1 MSALLPPTL
10 LLLWSGL
17 AATLFA
23 SLVLAPLAGVAAASL
38 SPAPAQPRLLTAL
51 LLGTFVLPFLYAIG
65 FGLLSEASLLT
76 GALLGVVH
84 SALLGARS
92 FLTGGRDM
100 LRRNG
105 RRMLL
110 WVAYGTLLGFAYT
123 VP

>member
-17 AATLFA
+17 AATLLA
-23 SLVLAPLAGVAAASL
+23 SLVLAPLAGVSAASL
-38 SPAPAQPRLLTAL
+38 SPAPTQPRLPSAL

-65 FGLLSEASLLT
+65 FGLLSEANLLT

-84 SALLGARS
+84 AGLLGARS
-92 FLTGGRDM
+92 FLTGGRDL

-110 WVAYGTLLGFAYT
+110 WVAYGALLGFAYT